1 MISGSETEEMNFNLY
16 PNEAFQ
22 RRWLRIYLEE
32 RARLTGQSDSPP
44 LPSFLKI
51 VFNSGLAFESVSVE
65 SVHSLYEEVNKFA
78 LVRIFGLECVHI
90 IIVCLSVIMCL
101 LAFHISVCMLNP
113 PAILQMKINL
123 CILIIANSS
132 SQ

>member
-65 SVHSLYEEVNKFA
+65 SVHSLYEE
-78 LVRIFGLECVHI
+78 LHW
-90 IIVCLSVIMCL
+90 
-101 LAFHISVCMLNP
+101 
-113 PAILQMKINL
+113 
-123 CILIIANSS
+123 
-132 SQ
+132 